1 MVSEPVIIDADRSVK
16 ETAIAMDR
24 FGRGCILVSSGGKVV
39 GIVTERDLVRKALTR
54 GVRMTRAKVKTMMS
68 SPLIVIDPE
77 AHVEDAGKIMAQNRV
92 RRLPVVSDHGLVGL
106 ITVTD
111 IARSL
116 AVQLEYSNAL
126 FNAMAR
132 VPESSKLLYT

>member
-1 MVSEPVIIDADRSVK
+1 
-16 ETAIAMDR
+16 
-24 FGRGCILVSSGGKVV
+24 
-39 GIVTERDLVRKALTR
+39 
-54 GVRMTRAKVKTMMS
+54 MTRAKVKTMMS